1 MEFFSAQCSNILYQ
15 NINIILAQGDNHS
28 CSIGIRAQSQANA
41 IANVELSRGSHDL
54 YFDNCTF
61 NGLSEHRIET
71 FNVYNI
77 YATTIKIT
85 DVGGCGVLL
94 NCSFNFWINKVIGI
108 RCCASYTYA
117 AVRFANDAGP
127 NINIHYV
134 YGEATGNG
142 VFLVSSSN
150 DIHIDKN
157 NLVNIHSTPVYVG
170 GSAGFHIQ
178 NGKIISNGGNI
189 TYYDFKGNIGTNNA
203 ATGGGIFLVGG
214 SSSQFLPQWN
224 NVFKNIKIDG
234 FKVGYTER
242 YKMSSNYN
250 IYYNIDTTG
259 CTNVKQ
265 APSDGTGTSQ
275 DVLFGFCVIDEMKGP
290 GNEVITGD
298 KIISE
303 DYTYALNSDST
314 SYIIIEYSGLDSVIT
329 IPKKFKDKPISRIG
343 SFAFYGNKNLIS
355 VTIDKNITS
364 LGGLSF
370 GDCTSLQILKF
381 LSGGTYEIG
390 HCAFRGCDKLS
401 NVDLTGD
408 KILRASGFA

>member
-1 MEFFSAQCSNILYQ
+1 MQ
-15 NINIILAQGDNHS
+15 
-28 CSIGIRAQSQANA
+28 
-41 IANVELSRGSHDL
+41 
-54 YFDNCTF
+54 
-61 NGLSEHRIET
+61 
-71 FNVYNI
+71 
-77 YATTIKIT
+77 
-85 DVGGCGVLL
+85 LL
-94 NCSFNFWINKVIGI
+94 
-108 RCCASYTYA
+108 
-117 AVRFANDAGP
+117 
-127 NINIHYV
+127 
-134 YGEATGNG
+134 
-142 VFLVSSSN
+142 
-150 DIHIDKN
+150 
-157 NLVNIHSTPVYVG
+157 
-170 GSAGFHIQ
+170 
-178 NGKIISNGGNI
+178 
-189 TYYDFKGNIGTNNA
+189 
-203 ATGGGIFLVGG
+203 GGGIFLVGG

-224 NVFKNIKIDG
+224 NVFKNIKIHG

-259 CTNVKQ
+259 STNVKQ

-275 DVLFGFCVIDEMKGP
+275 DVPFCFCVIDEMKGP
-290 GNEVITGD
+290 GNEVITGN

-355 VTIDKNITS
+355 VTIDKNIAS

-370 GDCTSLQILKF
+370 KDCTFLQILKF

-401 NVDLTGD
+401 NVDLTGV
-408 KILRASGFA
+408 KILRASCFAWCKSLKNLICPKSVVYLGANCFYNDNVDLKIECDDESIMTVERYAFYYIGFNSTIKFTSINKPTNLIGFWATGKGSYYYNSHSYVESKAYKEGVWCKYYYHVAVTPSFNE